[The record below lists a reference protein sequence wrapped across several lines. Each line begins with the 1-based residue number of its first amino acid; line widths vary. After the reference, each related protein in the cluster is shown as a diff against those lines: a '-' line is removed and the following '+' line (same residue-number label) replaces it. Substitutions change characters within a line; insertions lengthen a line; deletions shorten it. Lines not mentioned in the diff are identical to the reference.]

1 MRKERYRH
9 RVGGHSVAGNHT
21 EIERE
26 IVWTMDKT
34 GDNIAEDHVV
44 TALPGLPNR
53 RLLLFMTNKI
63 QTFKSHHYWNLS
75 ALFCICVAIALF
87 PSTAFA
93 QWNEQVLYSFQGGTD
108 GLGPVG
114 RIVLDKQG
122 NLYGA
127 TANGASATCP
137 GVGSCGTVYE
147 LSPPGKNGDPWK
159 ETILHVFKGLQ
170 FGDGAIPEGGL
181 VMDAA
186 GNLYG
191 TTAYDGTG
199 QCKLGGLVGCGTVYE
214 MSPPPQPGGAWT
226 ETVLYSFQGGNDGY
240 FPWGDLVFD
249 KSGNLYG
256 ATSFG
261 GGKGTNC
268 GDPIYP
274 NCGTIF
280 ELSPPQQKGG
290 AWTEKVLYS
299 FQGLEPWSVQGD
311 GSEPNGGLALD
322 EAGNIYGTTN
332 LGGTSASAA
341 CNPSGCGTVLELTAP
356 SVNGG
361 AWTEKVLHRFLAQPS
376 DGAGPNGNLLL
387 VNGSLY
393 GTTRGGGSHQAGVV
407 YELEP
412 GDNGNWTETFVHIFS
427 DGSDGA
433 GPSSLIQGLGGTF
446 YGTADGS
453 FSRGG
458 IIFQLQPP
466 LQEGGVWNFVTEYN
480 FSGANGYD
488 PVELS
493 AVKGRDE
500 MYGSTMAGGT
510 GPCDGGCGTVFG
522 VKP

>member
-1 MRKERYRH
+1 MTRILH
-9 RVGGHSVAGNHT
+9 
-21 EIERE
+21 
-26 IVWTMDKT
+26 IVFA
-34 GDNIAEDHVV
+34 ILVLAV
-44 TALPGLPNR
+44 
-53 RLLLFMTNKI
+53 
-63 QTFKSHHYWNLS
+63 S
-75 ALFCICVAIALF
+75 AAV
-87 PSTAFA
+87 
-93 QWNEQVLYSFQGGTD
+93 QWKEQVLYSFQGGTD

-147 LSPPGKNGDPWK
+147 LSPPAIKGDPWK

-181 VMDAA
+181 IMDAE

-214 MSPPPQPGGAWT
+214 MFPPTQPGGAWT

-240 FPWGDLVFD
+240 FPSGDLVFD

-256 ATSFG
+256 ATQFG

-280 ELSPPQQKGG
+280 ELSPPPQKGG

-299 FQGLEPWSVQGD
+299 FQGLEPWTLQGD
-311 GSEPNGGLALD
+311 GSEPNGGLVFD

-332 LGGTSASAA
+332 LGGTPAGAA
-341 CNPSGCGTVLELTAP
+341 CNPSGCGTVFELTAP

-393 GTTRGGGSHQAGVV
+393 GTTRGGGSHEAGVI
-407 YELEP
+407 YELEQ
-412 GDNGNWTETFVHIFS
+412 GEGGNWNETFVHVFS
-427 DGSDGA
+427 GDSDGA
-433 GPSSLIQGLGGTF
+433 GPSFLVAGPDRTLYGAAGGSLTHGGLL
-446 YGTADGS
+446 
-453 FSRGG
+453 
-458 IIFQLQPP
+458 FQLQPP
-466 LQEGGVWNFVTEYN
+466 IQKNGSWSFVSEYY
-480 FSGANGYD
+480 FTGANGYG
-488 PVELS
+488 PTEISLIE
-493 AVKGRDE
+493 GRDE
-500 MYGSTMAGGT
+500 MYGSTIEGGT
-510 GPCDGGCGTVFG
+510 GPCNGGCGTVFG
-522 VKP
+522 VEP